1 MLINGMGLI
10 THAPVPEIPVRQ
22 TPGGQVIK
30 LESQSDPDS
39 SNMDRII
46 AGAIYDFAGFLTTLD
61 PTIQVGATEHPEPV
75 INAIITWAATRGLSI
90 DQPFVQ
96 DWKEQADA
104 STTQTSHK

>member
-1 MLINGMGLI
+1 MLINGMDLI
-10 THAPVPEIPVRQ
+10 TRVPVPEVAVGQ

-30 LESQSDPDS
+30 IESQINPDS
-39 SNMDRII
+39 DNMDRII

-75 INAIITWAATRGLSI
+75 INAIITWAAMRGLSI

-96 DWKEQADA
+96 EWKEQADA
-104 STTQTSHK
+104 NTQTSHE